1 MAAGWGVLRG
11 DGDHIHVRNLS
22 DEIPVPVQIDQR
34 AQLRQE
40 LESPRLVTS
49 IDRFLP
55 RKRVIRIR
63 EKQRP
68 GTDRPSRII
77 SQVVVMNERCDRIQA
92 KPVYARFEPKPS
104 FANHDV
110 YHRAMVPIELRLA
123 A

>member
-1 MAAGWGVLRG
+1 MLAGSRVLRA
-11 DGDHIHVRNLS
+11 DGDDIHVRNLS

-77 SQVVVMNERCDRIQA
+77 SQVVVMNARCDRIHA
-92 KPVYARFEPKPS
+92 KPLYTP
-104 FANHDV
+104 
-110 YHRAMVPIELRLA
+110 L
-123 A
+123 